1 MNAQLSPDRTQAT
14 ADFLATPHKLFI
26 NGEWVAAQSGKT
38 FDVINPAT
46 GQVIAQAASGDA
58 TDIDL
63 AVKAARRAFESGPWP
78 SLPPSG
84 RAKLLWKLAEAFEA
98 SGEEVATLETLDN
111 GMPFPVARFI
121 AVNGVAECLR
131 YFAGWAGKI
140 NGETPTIS
148 APNHHVYTLREAV
161 GVVGAIVP
169 WNFPLAMAVSKI
181 APALAAGCTV
191 VLKPAELTPLTAI
204 RLGQLIQQVG
214 FPPGVVNIVTG
225 FGDPAGKA
233 LVEHPDVDKI
243 SFTGSTVVGK
253 SVVAGAAGNLKR
265 VALELGGK
273 SPVIVFPDADLDR
286 ATEGAAEAIFRN
298 AGQVCVAGSRLYVH
312 RKVFDRVVAG
322 VVERAKKL
330 KVGSGMEPGTQM
342 GPLVSQK
349 QLDRVTGYVES
360 GREQGAEVVVG
371 GKRMEGLGGGYFM
384 QPTVLAQTNRDMR
397 VVREEIFGPVVCAMP
412 IDDDDLDRI
421 ARVANETDYG
431 LSSNIWTRDISVA
444 HKLAKKIKAGMVR
457 INGGQGLDYALP
469 FGGYKQ
475 SGWGRENGREGVEA
489 YTEVKSVTVAL

>member
-1 MNAQLSPDRTQAT
+1 MNAQLAPTQT
-14 ADFLATPHKLFI
+14 AANTSFLSTQHKLFI
-26 NGEWVAAQSGKT
+26 NGEWVPAQSGKM

-46 GQVIAQAASGDA
+46 GQVIAKAAAGDA
-58 TDIDL
+58 SDIDL
-63 AVKAARRAFESGPWP
+63 AVKAARKAFESGPWP
-78 SLPPSG
+78 SMPPSG
-84 RAKLLWKLAEAFEA
+84 RAKLLWKLADAFESA
-98 SGEEVATLETLDN
+98 GEDIAVLETLDN
-111 GMPFPVARFI
+111 GMPFSMSRFI
-121 AVNGVAECLR
+121 AMNGVADCLR

-148 APNHHVYTLREAV
+148 APNHHVYTLREPV
-161 GVVGAIVP
+161 GVVGAITP
-169 WNFPLAMAVSKI
+169 WNVPLMMAVAKI
-181 APALAAGCTV
+181 APALAVGCTV

-233 LVEHPDVDKI
+233 LVDHPDVDKI

-253 SVVAGAAGNLKR
+253 SIVAAAAGNLKR

-273 SPVIVFPDADLDR
+273 SPVIVFADADIER
-286 ATEGAAEAIFRN
+286 ATASAADGIFRN
-298 AGQVCVAGSRLYVH
+298 AGQICVAGSRLYVH
-312 RKVFDRVVAG
+312 KKVFDKVVG
-322 VVERAKKL
+322 GIVERAKNL
-330 KVGSGMEPGTQM
+330 KVGPGMDADTQM

-349 QLDRVTGYVES
+349 QLDRVSGYVDS
-360 GREQGAEVVVG
+360 GREQGAEIVVG
-371 GKRMEGLGGGYFM
+371 GKRVEGRAGYFM

-412 IDDDDLDRI
+412 IDDEDLERI
-421 ARVANETDYG
+421 ARTANETDYG

-444 HKLAKKIKAGMVR
+444 HKLAKKIRAGTVR
-457 INGGQGLDYALP
+457 INGGAGLDYALP

-475 SGWGRENGREGVEA
+475 SGWGRENGREGAEA
-489 YTEVKSVTVAL
+489 YTEVKSVSVAL

>member
-1 MNAQLSPDRTQAT
+1 MNAQLSPDPTSLT
-14 ADFLATPHKLFI
+14 AAFLATPHKLFI

-46 GQVIAQAASGDA
+46 AQVIAKVAAGDA
-58 TDIDL
+58 ADIDL

-78 SLPPSG
+78 GMPASG

-98 SGEEVATLETLDN
+98 NADEIATLETLDN
-111 GMPFPVARFI
+111 GMPFTMSRF
-121 AVNGVAECLR
+121 VVGLGVPECLR

-140 NGETPTIS
+140 HGETPTLNV
-148 APNHHVYTLREAV
+148 PNHHAYTLREPV

-169 WNFPLAMAVSKI
+169 WNVPLGMAVGKI
-181 APALAAGCTV
+181 APALAVGCTV

-204 RLGQLIQQVG
+204 RLAQLIQQVG
-214 FPPGVVNIVTG
+214 FPPGVVNVVTG

-233 LVEHPDVDKI
+233 LVDHPDVDKI

-253 SVVAGAAGNLKR
+253 SIVAGSTGNLKR
-265 VALELGGK
+265 VSLELGGK
-273 SPVIVFPDADLDR
+273 SPVVIFPDADIER
-286 ATEGAAEAIFRN
+286 ASQGAADGIFRN

-312 RKVFDRVVAG
+312 KNVFDKVVDG

-330 KVGSGMEPGTQM
+330 KVGPGLEAETQM

-349 QLDRVTGYVES
+349 QLDRVSGYIDS
-360 GREQGAEVVVG
+360 GTEQGAEVVVG
-371 GKRMEGLGGGYFM
+371 GKRVEGRAGFFM
-384 QPTVLAQTNRDMR
+384 QPTVLAETSRDMR

-431 LSSNIWTRDISVA
+431 LAAYIWTRDMGVA
-444 HKLAKKIKAGMVR
+444 HKLAKKIKAGLIR
-457 INGGQGLDYALP
+457 INGGMGLDYALP

-475 SGWGRENGREGVEA
+475 SGWGREHGREGIEA
-489 YTEVKSVTVAL
+489 YTELKSVSIAL

>member
-14 ADFLATPHKLFI
+14 ANFLATPHQLFI

-46 GQVIAQAASGDA
+46 GQIIAKAAAGDA

-78 SLPPSG
+78 SLPATG

-98 SGEEVATLETLDN
+98 TGEEVATLETLDN
-111 GMPFPVARFI
+111 GMPFAVARFV

-148 APNHHVYTLREAV
+148 APNHHVYTLREPV

-181 APALAAGCTV
+181 APALAVGCTV

-243 SFTGSTVVGK
+243 SFTGSTAVGK
-253 SVVAGAAGNLKR
+253 SIVAGAAGNLKR

-286 ATEGAAEAIFRN
+286 AIEGAANGIFRN

-312 RKVFDRVVAG
+312 KKVFDRVVAG
-322 VVERAKKL
+322 VVERARKL
-330 KVGSGMEPGTQM
+330 KVGSGMEPGTEM

-349 QLDRVTGYVES
+349 QLDRVSGYVES

-371 GKRMEGLGGGYFM
+371 GKRMEGQGGGYFM
-384 QPTVLAQTNRDMR
+384 QPTVLTQTNRDMR

-489 YTEVKSVTVAL
+489 YTEVKSVSVAL

>member
-1 MNAQLSPDRTQAT
+1 
-14 ADFLATPHKLFI
+14 
-26 NGEWVAAQSGKT
+26 
-38 FDVINPAT
+38 
-46 GQVIAQAASGDA
+46 
-58 TDIDL
+58 
-63 AVKAARRAFESGPWP
+63 
-78 SLPPSG
+78 
-84 RAKLLWKLAEAFEA
+84 
-98 SGEEVATLETLDN
+98 
-111 GMPFPVARFI
+111 VARFV

-148 APNHHVYTLREAV
+148 APNHHVYTLREPV

-181 APALAAGCTV
+181 APALAVGCTV

-243 SFTGSTVVGK
+243 SFTGSTAVGK
-253 SVVAGAAGNLKR
+253 SIVAGAAGNLKR

-286 ATEGAAEAIFRN
+286 AIEGAANGIFRN

-312 RKVFDRVVAG
+312 KKVFDRVVAG
-322 VVERAKKL
+322 VVERARKL
-330 KVGSGMEPGTQM
+330 KVGSGMEPGTEM

-349 QLDRVTGYVES
+349 QLDRVSGYVES

-489 YTEVKSVTVAL
+489 YTEVKSVSVAL

>member
-1 MNAQLSPDRTQAT
+1 MNAQLSPDPMH
-14 ADFLATPHKLFI
+14 LATTFLSAPHKLFI
-26 NGEWVAAQSGKT
+26 NGEWVPARSGKT

-46 GQVIAQAASGDA
+46 GQVIAKAAAGDA
-58 TDIDL
+58 ADIDL
-63 AVKAARRAFESGPWP
+63 AVKAARKAFESGPWP
-78 SLPPSG
+78 SMPPSA
-84 RAKLLWKLAEAFEA
+84 RAKLMWKLAEAFEA
-98 SGEEVATLETLDN
+98 NGDEVATIETLDN
-111 GMPFPVARFI
+111 GMPFRVARFA

-140 NGETPTIS
+140 NGETPTIA
-148 APNHHVYTLREAV
+148 APNHHVYTLREPV

-181 APALAAGCTV
+181 APALAVGCTV
-191 VLKPAELTPLTAI
+191 VLKPAELTPLSAV
-204 RLGQLIQQVG
+204 RLGQLIQEVG

-253 SVVAGAAGNLKR
+253 SIVAGAAGNLKR

-273 SPVIVFPDADLDR
+273 SPVIVFPDADLER
-286 ATEGAAEAIFRN
+286 ATDGAADGIFRN

-312 RKVFDRVVAG
+312 KKIFDKVVEG

-330 KVGSGMEPGTQM
+330 KVGSGLEPDTQM

-349 QLDRVTGYVES
+349 QLERVSGYIDS
-360 GREQGAEVVVG
+360 GKQQGAEVVVG
-371 GKRMEGLGGGYFM
+371 GQRVEGKAGYFM
-384 QPTVLAQTNRDMR
+384 QPTVLAETNRDMR

-421 ARVANETDYG
+421 ARIANDTDYG

-444 HKLAKKIKAGMVR
+444 HKLAKKIRAGMVR
-457 INGGQGLDYALP
+457 INGGMGLDYALP

-475 SGWGRENGREGVEA
+475 SGWGRENGREGAEA
-489 YTEVKSVTVAL
+489 YTEVKSITVAL

>member
-1 MNAQLSPDRTQAT
+1 MNAQLSPDPT
-14 ADFLATPHKLFI
+14 ANFLSAAHKLFI
-26 NGEWVAAQSGKT
+26 NGEWVPAHSGKT

-46 GQVIAQAASGDA
+46 GQVIAKAAAGDA

-63 AVKAARRAFESGPWP
+63 AVKAARKAFESGPWP
-78 SLPPSG
+78 SMPPSG
-84 RAKLLWKLAEAFEA
+84 RAKLLWKLAEAFESA
-98 SGEEVATLETLDN
+98 GDEVATLETLDN
-111 GMPFPVARFI
+111 GMPFRVSHFV
-121 AVNGVAECLR
+121 AVNGVPECLR

-148 APNHHVYTLREAV
+148 APNHHAYTLREPV

-169 WNFPLAMAVSKI
+169 WNFPLAMAVAKI
-181 APALAAGCTV
+181 APALAVGCTV

-204 RLGQLIQQVG
+204 RLAQLIQQIG
-214 FPPGVVNIVTG
+214 FPPGVVNVVTG

-253 SVVAGAAGNLKR
+253 SIVAGAAGNLKR
-265 VALELGGK
+265 VSLELGGK
-273 SPVIVFPDADLDR
+273 SPVIVFPDADLER
-286 ATEGAAEAIFRN
+286 ATEGAANGIFRN

-312 RKVFDRVVAG
+312 RKVFDKVVEG

-330 KVGSGMEPGTQM
+330 KVGAGMDADTQM

-349 QLDRVTGYVES
+349 QLDRVSGYIAS
-360 GREQGAEVVVG
+360 GKEQGAEVVVG
-371 GKRMEGLGGGYFM
+371 GQRVEGKAGYFM

-412 IDDDDLDRI
+412 IDDEDLDRI
-421 ARVANETDYG
+421 ARVANDTDYG
-431 LSSNIWTRDISVA
+431 LSSSIWTRDISVA
-444 HKLAKKIKAGMVR
+444 HKLAKKIKAGTVR

-489 YTEVKSVTVAL
+489 YTEVKSISVAL